1 MGVTA
6 CFSGNAPTVC
16 EASQRTK
23 FFFLFLGAVINSGKQ
38 SEQLAAAKCQAV
50 EKRHTGRKYL
60 ACSVE
65 WHRQTDR
72 TRQQR
77 EEQAY
82 FWRRRKR
89 SASRGFGRGASAV
102 FLLRGNGTGR
112 PSRICGSEVFGPFFF
127 SGKGE
132 IFDPFIFIPCHRPTL
147 VAVKTYGIVANPREK
162 NKTNTNGTDRF
173 CSLKDNG

>member
-1 MGVTA
+1 MKETMGVTA

-16 EASQRTK
+16 DASQRTK

-102 FLLRGNGTGR
+102 YLLRGNGTGR

-127 SGKGE
+127 FRG
-132 IFDPFIFIPCHRPTL
+132 
-147 VAVKTYGIVANPREK
+147 REK
-162 NKTNTNGTDRF
+162 
-173 CSLKDNG
+173 SLILLYLYRVTVLHL